1 MSTSPQGDPFAPV
14 YRLLDE
20 IQVKHMEMAHVIE
33 EYKAMIER
41 LEERP
46 DEDTLRVARA
56 LPGARYMVSQTYVR
70 EAWLKVTAELTVL
83 FPEDPPA

>member
-46 DEDTLRVARA
+46 DLETLRVARA
-56 LPGARYMVSQTYVR
+56 LPGARYMISQTYVR

-83 FPEDPPA
+83 FPEEPAP

>member
-1 MSTSPQGDPFAPV
+1 LSTSSQGDPFAPV

-46 DEDTLRVARA
+46 DDDTLRVARS
-56 LPGARYMVSQTYVR
+56 LPGARYMISQTYVR

-83 FPEDPPA
+83 FPEGP

>member
-1 MSTSPQGDPFAPV
+1 M

-46 DEDTLRVARA
+46 DTDTLRVARA

-70 EAWLKVTAELTVL
+70 EAWLKVQAELTVL
-83 FPEDPPA
+83 FPEAADS